1 MDQNNLE
8 FIFCV
13 KCKGKLDLE
22 ILDETSE
29 INEGFLYCKKC
40 HLKFPIISKI
50 PIMLENLS
58 QFLKNR
64 PSLCGLLIKLS
75 LTKYMKN
82 FIKHSISKIQKP
94 HNDFF
99 DTEKRWTKIYLLNR
113 KSSFYKIIKS
123 HLSKITPKTF
133 VIEYGTSIGIISN
146 ILGLKHAHVFGI
158 DTSFSALL
166 EAKKKSPKNCEYILA
181 HILQH
186 PLGKTKFDLIVAL
199 NMFELVEP
207 SLLLKTINS
216 QISNGFLFLSDPYD
230 YDRGKNTV
238 KKPLYEN
245 QIRETLRYYK
255 FRITK
260 NTNTPSEI
268 NWNLQ
273 INERTQLNYKV
284 DIVIARK
291 FSKI

>member
-1 MDQNNLE
+1 MDQKKFQ

-13 KCKGKLDLE
+13 KCKGKLDLQ

-40 HLKFPIISKI
+40 HLTFPIISKI

-64 PSLCGLLIKLS
+64 SSLGGLLTKLS
-75 LTKYMKN
+75 LTKSMKI
-82 FIKHSISKIQKP
+82 FIKHSMSKLQKP
-94 HNDFF
+94 HDDFF
-99 DTEKRWTKIYLLNR
+99 YTEKRWTNIYLSNR

-123 HLSKITPKTF
+123 HLSKIPPKTF
-133 VIEYGTSIGIISN
+133 VIEYGASIGIISN
-146 ILGLKHAHVFGI
+146 TLGLKHIHVFAI

-181 HILQH
+181 DIIQH
-186 PLGKTKFDLIVAL
+186 PLGKTKFDLIIAL

-207 SLLLKTINS
+207 SLLLKIMNS

-230 YDRGKNTV
+230 YDRGKNSV

-245 QIRETLRYYK
+245 QIRETLRSNG
-255 FRITK
+255 FRITN
-260 NTNTPSEI
+260 NTKTSSKI
-268 NWNLQ
+268 NWNLK
-273 INERTQLNYKV
+273 INKRTRLNYKV